1 MVCDDGG
8 VELQASFRASDS
20 DREEV
25 AERLRH
31 ATSEGR
37 LTGSELEER
46 LEAVYACRTHG
57 ELRGLVADLPAP
69 TSPSHPGF
77 RLRHWAAALS
87 AATLLVGV
95 LAMLALGRARTAVA
109 VVPTG
114 HPGQLVLPR
123 GFPPPHPGLIVTAS
137 AGAAVVVLLAAV
149 VLVWV
154 SLRSK
159 ST

>member
-1 MVCDDGG
+1 MVCDDGC
-8 VELQASFRASDS
+8 VELQPSFRASDS

-25 AERLRH
+25 AERLRR
-31 ATSEGR
+31 ALSEGR

-69 TSPSHPGF
+69 PPPSHPSF
-77 RLRHWAAALS
+77 RLRRWRAALG
-87 AATLLVGV
+87 AVTLVLGV
-95 LAMLALGRARTAVA
+95 LTMLAVGRARTVVA

-114 HPGQLVLPR
+114 PPRQLELPR
-123 GFPPPHPGLIVTAS
+123 GFPPPHPDLIVTAS